1 MAKLDGGGTG
11 GGTGGAKIDGGAV
24 DAAVA
29 VDSSVTPDASVAIDL
44 LPVVIDTGVADAPIG
59 QDAPIALDTAKIDAG
74 SFDTGF
80 PVACLGNVSINFAAL
95 APYWVDASTACGAA
109 SFASNAL
116 TLTRRGACSSVS
128 AGGAM
133 NLNPARWRLC
143 GDFDVRVN
151 FNLLDFTVPVGGS
164 QGRYATIRASD
175 PSGSDSITI
184 ERYDLPVGNNACGR
198 APSTETY
205 KAWTTDSTNCGGSA
219 TFVATSDMTGA
230 FRLTR
235 TGATVTSYYLSG
247 VDGGS
252 GGSWVAVKSDTSM
265 TTTPWT
271 LGFYLGY
278 DDGPDATDMSVAF
291 SSLDVVSASAP

>member
-1 MAKLDGGGTG
+1 
-11 GGTGGAKIDGGAV
+11 
-24 DAAVA
+24 VA